1 MDGYMNVVICLENP
15 IHARAL
21 AGRLVQLT
29 DRVHISIGSDKDI
42 ASDKDE
48 NALIVDDKL
57 AAACSSA
64 SALLEQLKAMYTE
77 KTGRRLCCAA
87 DPGPAIVGVGSAAGG
102 SGTTAAAVTLARH
115 LSGRLKGETALIFAG
130 GSGNP
135 MVYLEEPGGSP
146 TRERSGEGD
155 GFRNRV
161 TFRTASDSGELDY
174 MLNHNIDTDIM
185 KYIKRD
191 RYGPLAAVC
200 AAPPKLLLDR
210 MTKLINLEAAVIDWG
225 SSWGCRAAG
234 CHILAEVAARGDL
247 RAAEFE
253 EKAAARA
260 VAEGCST
267 AKEESSAACHYEAAG
282 TRIFILNKAAAMD
295 QRDRFFS
302 FPYDSHSFRI
312 TGNRIEIAMDGLYAA
327 AARKAAEIIIEII
340 SEIKD
345 MRDFR

>member
-1 MDGYMNVVICLENP
+1 MTNLP
-15 IHARAL
+15 PP
-21 AGRLVQLT
+21 
-29 DRVHISIGSDKDI
+29 
-42 ASDKDE
+42 
-48 NALIVDDKL
+48 
-57 AAACSSA
+57 AAA
-64 SALLEQLKAMYTE
+64 
-77 KTGRRLCCAA
+77 
-87 DPGPAIVGVGSAAGG
+87 
-102 SGTTAAAVTLARH
+102 
-115 LSGRLKGETALIFAG
+115 
-130 GSGNP
+130 
-135 MVYLEEPGGSP
+135 
-146 TRERSGEGD
+146 
-155 GFRNRV
+155 
-161 TFRTASDSGELDY
+161 
-174 MLNHNIDTDIM
+174 
-185 KYIKRD
+185 
-191 RYGPLAAVC
+191 
-200 AAPPKLLLDR
+200 PKLLLDR

-260 VAEGCST
+260 AEEGCST
-267 AKEESSAACHYEAAG
+267 AKVESSAACHYEAAG

-345 MRDFR
+345 MKDFR